1 MQKKAQGMTLH
12 TIVIAAIVLVIL
24 IVLISIF
31 TGYFGKFL
39 PGFIAAS
46 ERECTG
52 DFSKAYRQC
61 PDGTTQVFGN
71 FKGTL
76 DPEEVC
82 CKKAAEEKSNGNEDV
97 DVCQREGGDCVDSCP
112 EDNDNKEG
120 SSNANEYCVDQ
131 GRGDV
136 CCIFIGID

>member
-12 TIVIAAIVLVIL
+12 TIVIAAIVLIIL
-24 IVLISIF
+24 IVLIGIF

-39 PGFIAAS
+39 PGFTAAS

-52 DFSKAYRQC
+52 DFAPAYREC

-82 CKKAAEEKSNGNEDV
+82 CKGTASS
-97 DVCQREGGDCVDSCP
+97 GDSGESTP
-112 EDNDNKEG
+112 GFLELP
-120 SSNANEYCVDQ
+120 
-131 GRGDV
+131 
-136 CCIFIGID
+136 